1 MLFMVIFTWEPDK
14 RNEVLK
20 RRMEQGALS
29 PPEIKILGE
38 WVDMQ
43 GGRTFRLIQNDDPKA
58 GMKATMAWADLGKLE
73 IVPLMETEEVMK
85 LAASGK

>member
-1 MLFMVIFTWEPDK
+1 MLFMVIFKWEPDK

-38 WVDMQ
+38 WVALQ
-43 GGRTFRLIQNDDPKA
+43 GGRSFRLVQTDDPGA
-58 GMKATMAWADLGKLE
+58 VMKATMAWADLGKLE
-73 IVPLMETEEVMK
+73 IFPLIETEELKK

>member
-1 MLFMVIFTWEPDK
+1 MAIFTWEPDK

-43 GGRTFRLIQNDDPKA
+43 SGRTFRLIQNDDSKA

-73 IVPLMETEEVMK
+73 IVPVIETEEVMK